1 MKELNINKEGIYKFM
16 KEHKENF
23 KYKVV
28 YVKFSKYSKTY
39 AYLIKDEVDIGSKV
53 YINGKDK
60 PLEVLN
66 VELLSESELP
76 VPLKDMKYASIKE
89 PIQESVNKIL
99 DKNKVLK
106 RIEYDNEIVG
116 REDIINDL
124 MVSINKKRMRN
135 SILIGAAGSG
145 KTTIVKALSNTI
157 KDKYVML
164 AFNVGELISGT
175 MYRGMLEEKLVNIFN
190 DVLDFNKKHEIKII
204 LFIDEF
210 HMIISNAGCDGS
222 VSMHDIIKTYL
233 TDSNMIVIGATTVN
247 EYKTYIK
254 QDNALMRRLTPIY
267 VSNLSSNDVIKILD
281 NFSDHKLDKTLLST
295 ILNETNNIPNTNNP
309 DISLEV
315 LDRVLSR
322 NKILGTE
329 INLVNIKYEINRI
342 KESYMAI

>member
-1 MKELNINKEGIYKFM
+1 MEFKKDKMQEFLELMKNNS
-16 KEHKENF
+16 

-39 AYLIKDEVDIGSKV
+39 AYLIKDEVEVGFKV
-53 YINGKDK
+53 YVEGKDE
-60 PLEVLN
+60 PLEVLKI
-66 VELLSESELP
+66 EILSKDELP
-76 VPLKDMKYASIKE
+76 VSLENMKYATTKE
-89 PIQESVNKIL
+89 PINERIKKIM
-99 DKNKVLK
+99 DNNKVLRK
-106 RIEYDNEIVG
+106 IEYSKEIVG

-124 MVSINKKRMRN
+124 LVSINKKRMRN

-145 KTTIVKALSNTI
+145 KTTIVEALSSII

-164 AFNVGELISGT
+164 AFNIGELISGT
-175 MYRGMLEEKLVNIFN
+175 IYRGMLEEKLSNIFN
-190 DVLDFNKKHEIKII
+190 DILNFNKTHEIKII

-210 HMIISNAGCDGS
+210 HMIVSNAGCDGS

>member
-1 MKELNINKEGIYKFM
+1 MEFKKDKMQEFLELMKNNS
-16 KEHKENF
+16 

-39 AYLIKDEVDIGSKV
+39 AYLIKDEVEVGFKV
-53 YINGKDK
+53 YVEGKDE
-60 PLEVLN
+60 PLEVLKI
-66 VELLSESELP
+66 EILSKDELP
-76 VPLKDMKYASIKE
+76 VSLENMKYATTKE
-89 PIQESVNKIL
+89 PINERIKKIM
-99 DKNKVLK
+99 DNNKVLRK
-106 RIEYDNEIVG
+106 IEYSKEIVG

-124 MVSINKKRMRN
+124 LVSINKKRMRN

-145 KTTIVKALSNTI
+145 KTTIVEALSSII

-164 AFNVGELISGT
+164 AFNIGELISGT
-175 MYRGMLEEKLVNIFN
+175 IYRGMLEEKLSNIFN
-190 DVLDFNKKHEIKII
+190 DILNFNKTHEIKII

-210 HMIISNAGCDGS
+210 HMIVSNAGCDGS

-233 TDSNMIVIGATTVN
+233 TNPNMIVIGATTVN

-281 NFSDHKLDKTLLST
+281 NFSEHKLDKTLLST
-295 ILNETNNIPNTNNP
+295 ILDETNNIPNTNNP

-315 LDRVLSR
+315 LDRILSR

-329 INLVNIKYEINRI
+329 INLASIKYEINRI